1 MASSAFGLD
10 IGRSFIKVVQ
20 AKNQGGHKILMAVG
34 NAITPSGG
42 TQTDSPVELKHV
54 SEAVKA
60 CVKASKVD
68 GSKCNVSIMEAQTV
82 TRLITMPNLTD
93 KELSA
98 AINWEADKYI
108 PLPIKDVNLQ
118 YKVVSRF
125 GAGSEQGGKM
135 EVLLV
140 AAPKRVV
147 DKYARVVKDAGL
159 TLNSMETESS
169 SLARSLTHGTE
180 PSLVIVSFGSAT
192 TELVAVKEGNVIFT
206 RSITTG
212 GVALTKAVMA
222 EFDLPQN
229 QAEEYKHT
237 YGILED
243 QMGGKIAGVLKPVLE
258 VIVAEIIKT
267 IDFSKSHIPESQ
279 LSRIVICGGGAYM
292 PGVAEFLTRRTSL
305 EVSLADP
312 WDPFEKEGLVAKVP
326 GQGAFYAVAT
336 GLALRD

>member
-1 MASSAFGLD
+1 
-10 IGRSFIKVVQ
+10 
-20 AKNQGGHKILMAVG
+20 
-34 NAITPSGG
+34 
-42 TQTDSPVELKHV
+42 
-54 SEAVKA
+54 
-60 CVKASKVD
+60 
-68 GSKCNVSIMEAQTV
+68 
-82 TRLITMPNLTD
+82 MPNLSD

-108 PLPIKDVNLQ
+108 PLPINDVNLQ

-140 AAPKRVV
+140 AAPKRIV
-147 DKYARVVKDAGL
+147 DKYARIVKDAGL
-159 TLNSMETESS
+159 VLKSMETESS
-169 SLARSLTHGTE
+169 ALARSLTHGTE

-212 GVALTKAVMA
+212 GVTLTKAVMA

-237 YGILED
+237 YGIVEA
-243 QMGGKIAGVLKPVLE
+243 QMGGKIANVLKPVLE
-258 VIVAEIIKT
+258 VIISEIVKT
-267 IDFSKSHIPESQ
+267 IEFSKSHIPESQ

-292 PGVAEFLTRRTSL
+292 PGISEFLTKRTSL

-312 WDPFEKEGLVAKVP
+312 WDPFEKEGLILKVP

-336 GLALRD
+336 GLALRE